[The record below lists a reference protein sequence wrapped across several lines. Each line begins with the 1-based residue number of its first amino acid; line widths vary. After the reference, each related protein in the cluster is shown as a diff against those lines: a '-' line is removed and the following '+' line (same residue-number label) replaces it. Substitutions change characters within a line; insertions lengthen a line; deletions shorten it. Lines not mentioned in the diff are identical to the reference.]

1 MAKNDN
7 VIRRAHRIKR
17 MVDAYVEPGNQQK
30 CRLQAY
36 RIVIYPQYYI
46 SERTFWRYMRIAEK
60 RKIDDN
66 QLQLSFN

>member
-7 VIRRAHRIKR
+7 VIKRAKRIKS
-17 MVDAYVEPGNQQK
+17 MVDEYVEPGNQQK

-36 RIVIYPQYYI
+36 RIIVYPKYYI
-46 SERTFWRYMRIAEK
+46 SERTFWRYMRIAE
-60 RKIDDN
+60 RKIDEN